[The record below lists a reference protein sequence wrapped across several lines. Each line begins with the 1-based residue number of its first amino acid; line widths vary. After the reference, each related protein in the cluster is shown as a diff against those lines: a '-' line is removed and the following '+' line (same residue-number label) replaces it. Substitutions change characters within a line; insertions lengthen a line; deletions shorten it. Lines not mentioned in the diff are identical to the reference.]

1 MSYQIFIKGKEVNLP
16 DSGDFPIQLKRSLID
31 ATQPDKRSA
40 DSSYTVK
47 IVNDDRAKLA
57 FGALAM
63 IDRIGTYKQYAAMT
77 ESRIY
82 GGGQILL
89 EGLFYLTKVSES
101 ELEGYFIASEAP
113 FAQLLNSKTMNQLKL
128 GAIDFD
134 GMGKQFRSANE
145 LKEAWDV
152 GQPDSITDSCFFPL
166 AVWGNVFLPNYWGA
180 DTNRLLSITQ
190 YIQNWGLTL
199 QLAPSR
205 PILEQ
210 DQWTVDVGSVGHI
223 DFRSVPPAWF
233 ITLLIKQIF
242 ADAGYA
248 ASGAWFGDETARKT
262 YLIFSGDQ
270 VRWNWPFLALGR
282 WSGGLTILRM
292 HQEYQATGGSP
303 SPYEVSDWNFNGQ
316 RELTSSYQTTIPQPW
331 GDGITNRTWWVGY
344 SIMAIPNQELDYAFA
359 GRTPGNNNQPFYWTC
374 PADGT
379 YSFDLEFL
387 VQSYQSD
394 YAPADG
400 SRMGAGITYA
410 ADGEIP
416 DYVDGNWLS
425 NMQIDNEGWGNV
437 IAITQI
443 TGIGIISLSGTKS
456 CIKGDVVFCWIGFT
470 HWTQDES
477 FQTFPPYTPPNP
489 PVQFFPSN
497 SFGVIR
503 ALATVSHLFEVQYL
517 SAPENTPEHLI
528 PTAAFQ
534 PAQSLPDMS
543 QASFLTAI
551 SRMFNLYFE
560 IDEVS
565 KRVTI
570 DSINRIWG
578 ANAPRVDLTRMVDK
592 SSVELLPPAVNKTY
606 AFAWASD
613 DADYAGGL
621 VPDQVTDEMLS
632 TQVQV
637 VGDIEL
643 STNPLTLA
651 HCQEY
656 AVIEDSNSDFVD
668 PEWRLIDATVIPHI
682 ASQEGY
688 NTQINALDPDGFDFA
703 PKLSCL
709 QDVRAWSVVGPV
721 ARVFSFIPPVP
732 DGDFLDNMPWD
743 IRSDSSPIYWP
754 ELVRK
759 YYLNWIQALAEGHV
773 MQCDA
778 YIDSNTYSSLTLRAT
793 VLVDG
798 VDYSVLE
805 VRGFNPAVSMS
816 KVRLRLSRK

>member
-1 MSYQIFIKGKEVNLP
+1 MSYQIFIKGKEVNLA
-16 DSGDFPIQLKRSLID
+16 DSGDFPIQLKRSLVD

-47 IVNDDRAKLA
+47 LVNNDRAKLA

-63 IDRIGTYKQYAAMT
+63 IDRIGTYKQYAAMPD
-77 ESRIY
+77 SRIY

-113 FAQLLNSKTMNQLKL
+113 FAQLLTSKAMNQLQL

-134 GMGKQFRSANE
+134 GMDKQFRSTNA
-145 LKEAWDV
+145 LKVAWDA
-152 GQPDSITDSCFFPL
+152 GAPDSITEPCFFPL

-190 YIQNWGLTL
+190 YIASWGLTL

-210 DQWTVDVGSVGHI
+210 DEWTVDVGSVGHV

-233 ITLLIKQIF
+233 ITRLIKQIF

-248 ASGAWFGDETARKT
+248 ASGPWFGDQTARKT
-262 YLIFSGDQ
+262 YLLFSGDQ

-282 WSGGLTILRM
+282 WSGSGTIARM
-292 HQEYQATGGSP
+292 QQEYVATGGNP
-303 SPYEVSDWNFNGQ
+303 SPYQITDWNFNGQ
-316 RELTSSYQTTIPQPW
+316 RELTNSYETSVPQPW
-331 GDGITNRTWWVGY
+331 GGGITDGEWWVGY
-344 SIMAIPNQELDYAFA
+344 SVLDIPNQELDYAFA
-359 GRTPGNNNQPFYWTC
+359 GRTPGNNQQPFYWTC

-379 YSFDLEFL
+379 YLFDLEFN

-410 ADGEIP
+410 SAGEIP
-416 DYVDGNWLS
+416 EYVDGNWLP
-425 NMQIDNEGWGNV
+425 NMQPDNEGWGNV

-443 TGIGIISLSGTKS
+443 TGIGAVSLSGTKA
-456 CIKGDVVFCWIGFT
+456 CIKGDVVFCWTGFT
-470 HWTQDES
+470 HWTSDGA
-477 FQTFPPYTPPNP
+477 FDAFPPYAPPSP
-489 PVQFFPSN
+489 PVALFPTGT
-497 SFGVIR
+497 FAIIR
-503 ALATVSHLFEVQYL
+503 AMLTNTHVFEVQYL
-517 SAPENTPEHLI
+517 SAPENTPEHLL

-543 QASFLTAI
+543 QAEFLGAI
-551 SRMFNLYFE
+551 SRMFNLYFD

-578 ANAPRVDLTRMVDK
+578 SPSPRVDITRMVDK
-592 SSVELLPPAVNKTY
+592 ASVELLPPAVNRSY
-606 AFAWASD
+606 AFKWASD
-613 DADYAGGL
+613 DSDYVGGL
-621 VPDQVTDEMLS
+621 VPDEVTDAMLN

-651 HCQEY
+651 NCQEY
-656 AVIEDSNSDFVD
+656 AVIEDAVGNFVT
-668 PEWRLIDATVIPHI
+668 PEWQVIDTTIVPHI
-682 ASQEGY
+682 ASVEGY
-688 NTQINALDPDGFDFA
+688 TTAINALDPDGFAFA

-709 QDVRAWSVVGPV
+709 QDVRAWSAVGPV

-743 IRSDSSPIYWP
+743 IRSDSSPLFWP
-754 ELVRK
+754 ELVRR

-778 YIDSNTYSSLTLRAT
+778 YIDSNTYQSLTLRAT